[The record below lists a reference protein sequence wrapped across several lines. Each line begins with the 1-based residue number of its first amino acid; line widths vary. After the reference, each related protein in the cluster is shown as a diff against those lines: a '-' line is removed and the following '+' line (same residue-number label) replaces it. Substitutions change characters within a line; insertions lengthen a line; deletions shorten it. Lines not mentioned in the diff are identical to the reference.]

1 MSTAEYSLQALANI
15 LQLELQ
21 GDADIN
27 IRGLATLSSAR
38 AGELAFLANP
48 RYAKQLEQ
56 TQAAAVIVT
65 AEAADLFVGAKL
77 ISKNPY
83 LSYAKASQLF
93 KKTFSLTRGV
103 HPTATVSETASVA
116 ASASIG
122 PHCVIGENTVIG
134 ENVRLLAGVYI
145 GDDSCIGDNS
155 LLYANS
161 SIYHQVSIGCD
172 VIIHSGAVIGADGF
186 GFAPKSEGWEKIEQ
200 LGGVIIGDR
209 VEIGANTAVDRGALD
224 DTRIGN
230 DVIIDNLI
238 QIGHNVVIGEGTA
251 IAANTAIAGSAKIGR
266 RCTIAGSCGIVGHI
280 ELCDGVHITAATVVT
295 KSIKSPGSYSS
306 GTPMQ
311 ETSQWRKSAVRIAQ
325 LNDLNKKVKQLEQQL
340 SATNKP

>member
-1 MSTAEYSLQALANI
+1 MSTGEYSLQALADI

-21 GDADIN
+21 GDGDITIN
-27 IRGLATLSSAR
+27 GLATLSA
-38 AGELAFLANP
+38 AQADELAFLANP
-48 RYAKQLEQ
+48 RYAKQLEF
-56 TQAAAVIVT
+56 TEAAAVIVT
-65 AEAADLFVGAKL
+65 AESAELFSGAKL

-93 KKTFSLTRGV
+93 KKIFSLTRGV
-103 HPTATVSETASVA
+103 HPSAVVSETASVA
-116 ASASIG
+116 TSASIG
-122 PHCVIGENTVIG
+122 PHCVIGDNVFIG

-161 SIYHQVSIGCD
+161 SVYHHVSIGRD

-186 GFAPKSEGWEKIEQ
+186 GFAPKTDGWEKIEQ
-200 LGGVIIGDR
+200 LGGVVIGNR
-209 VEIGANTAVDRGALD
+209 VEIGANTTIDRGALD
-224 DTRIGN
+224 DTNIGD
-230 DVIIDNLI
+230 DVIIDNLV
-238 QIGHNVVIGEGTA
+238 QIAHNVIIGEGTA

-295 KSIKSPGSYSS
+295 KSIKHSGSYSS